1 MNRRILALC
10 LAAAL
15 LSFTACAP
23 EEPQPEQA
31 QPRALPASTTP
42 VSNVS
47 PLSENDPM
55 RTQWRLEVEPFAILG
70 SGHPGK
76 ADDDFDKPDGVAF
89 TPNGFLLATDARNRR
104 VQVWDVKSH
113 LRLGDFGKRTFG
125 GEIVDIAVS
134 PNGNVF
140 VTDQKLNVTYAF
152 RPPKLGEVD
161 EETGA
166 PIPAWD
172 YQFLGTKFGEQGFD
186 KLGGIAVDAK
196 NRIYCVD
203 AHLNDVRRYG
213 PDFKIDPTWKFER
226 AKADG
231 DTYLHGCEGIAINEV
246 TGDVFVASEKDTVIQ
261 VFDETSGAYKGR
273 IVGARN
279 DGTGKATGKKVF
291 FGSVEGLAL
300 AGKYLFAVDE
310 GAGHM
315 HIFDVTKQN
324 VYNTDLLSYGATT
337 VDRSGGYLGFF
348 GHAPKVDFENKDP
361 QLQKQV
367 KDGQITPGQLNP
379 PGYFCS
385 PDSISAYVDAETGE
399 TYVAIADQCNYRLA
413 VYKMSDILK
422 VAGTPSSAQATAPP
436 PAAPASQQP
445 IANLIPASQPTT
457 PAAPAPPKARPA
469 PRRTPP
475 PPPPPPQKDDKK
487 KKKKT
492 DKF

>member
-1 MNRRILALC
+1 MIRRAFALLLAGVC
-10 LAAAL
+10 LPFAACSSDTQQAAAPHP
-15 LSFTACAP
+15 TNAAP
-23 EEPQPEQA
+23 ATPI
-31 QPRALPASTTP
+31 P
-42 VSNVS
+42 VSN
-47 PLSENDPM
+47 PNPPSENDPM
-55 RTQWRLEVEPFAILG
+55 RTQWRIEVEPYEIFG

-76 ADDDFDKPDGVAF
+76 SDTDFDKPDGVAF

-104 VQVWDVKSH
+104 VQVWDVKTKQ
-113 LRLGDFGKRTFG
+113 RLGDFGHRTFG

-161 EETGA
+161 EETGT
-166 PIPAWD
+166 PIPTWD
-172 YQFLGTKFGEQGFD
+172 YQFIGTKFGEQGFD
-186 KLGGIAVDAK
+186 KLGGIAVDSK

-226 AKADG
+226 TRADG
-231 DTYLHGCEGIAINEV
+231 DTYLHGCEGVAIDEAS
-246 TGDVFVASEKDTVIQ
+246 GELFVASEKDTVIQ
-261 VFDETSGAYKGR
+261 VFDENTGKYKGR

-300 AGKYLFAVDE
+300 AGHYLFAVDE

-315 HIFDVTKQN
+315 HVFDISKEN
-324 VYNTDLLSYGATT
+324 VFNTDLLTYGASS

-367 KDGQITPGQLNP
+367 KDGQITPGELNP

-385 PDSISAYVDAETGE
+385 PDSISAYLDPETGE
-399 TYVAIADQCNYRLA
+399 TYIAIADQCNYRLA
-413 VYKMSDILK
+413 IYKMSDILK
-422 VAGTPSSAQATAPP
+422 SAGTPSSQQAQAPP
-436 PAAPASQQP
+436 PPAPTPETHP
-445 IANLIPASQPTT
+445 IANLLPSTQPAH
-457 PAAPAPPKARPA
+457 PAPPKARPA

-475 PPPPPPQKDDKK
+475 PPPPPPREDEKK
-487 KKKKT
+487 KKKKKK